1 MIKSFDTWSSLTEAE
16 ARGKDVMVDSSGK
29 KHKITYSVQ
38 SNTKFVMK
46 IINDLDIIDNA
57 GKITTIGLTA
67 IKAYFNDENQF
78 TQKIGQLTPTF
89 FKAKFIVYTVLKDGE
104 IFGRTKQKIQFEIL
118 DRMDAEG
125 KPKYP
130 NVPPTS
136 EFIDAPSFAALSTLS
151 QQIIADLTKT
161 AVAATLPDPQP
172 EKEEDVKP
180 TENKETK
187 PDKGRKFAYTMRANS
202 KLYLMEFAQDGTLIA
217 KTKDGSDPNGTV
229 SYDTANKKVMW
240 ATTLDDA
247 QSKDTK
253 VSTATGAPLFYDSE
267 ITNTADKTFLEKMFT
282 DDAFRKKILDEYD
295 SKYASTELTPENLR
309 NMLFYKDGKSIF
321 GAAASAT
328 TGTEGATD
336 TQSQGLSQANQAAF
350 IKGLENLKTSF
361 NQPAAQTTQTT

>member
-57 GKITTIGLTA
+57 GKITATGITA
-67 IKAYFNDENQF
+67 LKDYFNNENQF

-161 AVAATLPDPQP
+161 AAAATLPDPQP
-172 EKEEDVKP
+172 EKEEVKP

-202 KLYLMEFAQDGTLIA
+202 KLYLMEFAEDGTLIA

-229 SYDTANKKVMW
+229 SYDAANKKVMW

-282 DDAFRKKILDEYD
+282 DDEFRKKTLDEYE

-309 NMLFYKDGKSIF
+309 NMLFYKDGTSIF
-321 GAAASAT
+321 GAATPAVS
-328 TGTEGATD
+328 GTEGATA

>member
-29 KHKITYSVQ
+29 KHKITYIVQ

-46 IINDLDIIDNA
+46 IINDLDIIDTA
-57 GKITTIGLTA
+57 GKITATGINAL
-67 IKAYFNDENQF
+67 KDYFNNENQF

-202 KLYLMEFAQDGTLIA
+202 KLYLMEFAEDGTLIA

-282 DDAFRKKILDEYD
+282 DDEFRKKTLDEYD

-309 NMLFYKDGKSIF
+309 NMLFYKDGTSIF

>member
-29 KHKITYSVQ
+29 KHKITYIVQ

-57 GKITTIGLTA
+57 SKITTVGLTA
-67 IKAYFNDENQF
+67 IKAYFNEENQF

-130 NVPPTS
+130 NVPLTS

-151 QQIIADLTKT
+151 QQIIADLTQT
-161 AVAATLPDPQP
+161 AAAATLPDPQP
-172 EKEEDVKP
+172 EKEEVKP
-180 TENKETK
+180 TENTETK

-202 KLYLMEFAQDGTLIA
+202 KLYLMEFAQDGTIIA

-229 SYDTANKKVMW
+229 SYDAANKKVMW
-240 ATTLDDA
+240 APTLDDA
-247 QSKDTK
+247 QSKETK
-253 VSTATGAPLFYDSE
+253 VSTATGVPLFYDSE
-267 ITNTADKTFLEKMFT
+267 ITNTSDKTFLEKMFT

-309 NMLFYKDGKSIF
+309 NMLFYKDGTSIF
-321 GAAASAT
+321 GAATPAA
-328 TGTEGATD
+328 TGTEGTPT
-336 TQSQGLSQANQAAF
+336 TQEQGLSQANQAAF

-361 NQPAAQTTQTT
+361 TQTAAQPTQTT